1 MAFFRGIESKYTV
14 QQIGMRAVPEAV
26 LGIVGTAPIHH
37 CLPGNRSINAIKIVN
52 SDELGRSLFGP
63 DIDGYTIP
71 MAVTINSLEEGPLM
85 LAINVFDPDVHFTVV
100 PSTPVTLDA
109 MGRAQLAVKDWIT
122 ATVTNADASVTYVEG
137 SDYSLDKVTGL
148 LKRLPTA
155 TFLPGAAL
163 KISGRRGDPSKVTS
177 ADIVGAVS
185 VAGFRTGIQLWRT
198 AFQDLGF
205 YPTDLVA
212 PTYESL
218 PSVRVALEAQANTIL
233 AIAHCQMPAG
243 LTVQDALSSR
253 GPSGPANFQV
263 GSDRVK
269 IFMPHYQSPR
279 ADGTSRLVPLS
290 LGYACVFGRTIMDEG
305 FWNTGSNR
313 PLRSAVGLERPITF
327 GAETDDANLLNA
339 AGISTV
345 RSNWGSSI
353 HTWGPSTS
361 AFPDLT
367 DPVQFD
373 CIRRFYDIV
382 DRRIA
387 LTLLQYIDRPLT
399 PALVEIIVG
408 TINDFYAGLVQKGA
422 LISGSC
428 RFDPADNPAEA
439 LAQGWFTTRD
449 DLAPPPPF
457 QRLTRKYRYDR
468 QALQAAFAAI

>member
-1 MAFFRGIESKYTV
+1 MAFFRGIESKYTT
-14 QQIGMRAVPEAV
+14 QQIGMREVPEAV
-26 LGIVGTAPIHH
+26 IGVVGTAPIHH
-37 CLPGNRSINAIKIVN
+37 CAPSDRSINAIKIVN
-52 SDELGRSLFGP
+52 SDELGRQLFGP
-63 DIDGYTIP
+63 DIDGYTVP
-71 MAVTINSLEEGPLM
+71 MAVTINSLENGPLM
-85 LAINVFDPDVHFTVV
+85 LAINVFDPDVHFSTV
-100 PSTPVTLDA
+100 PATAVTLDA
-109 MGRAQLAVKDWIT
+109 MGRAQLVIKDWIT
-122 ATVTNADASVTYVEG
+122 ATLTNADASVTYVEG
-137 SDYSLDKVTGL
+137 IDYSLDKVTGL

-155 TFLPGAAL
+155 TFAPGAPL
-163 KISGRRGDPSKVTS
+163 KISGRIGDPSKVTA

-198 AFQDLGF
+198 AFQQLGF
-205 YPTDLVA
+205 FATDLVA
-212 PTYESL
+212 PTYEAL
-218 PSVRVALEAQANTIL
+218 PSVRVALEDAANDTL

-263 GSDRVK
+263 SSDRVK
-269 IFMPHYQSPR
+269 IFTPLYQSPK

-290 LGYACVFGRTIMDEG
+290 LGYACVFGRTIMDQG
-305 FWNTGSNR
+305 FWWTGSNQ

-367 DPVQFD
+367 DPVHFD
-373 CIRRFYDIV
+373 CIRRFYDVV

-399 PALVEIIVG
+399 PALVEIIIG
-408 TINDFYAGLVQKGA
+408 EINDFYATLINKGA
-422 LISGSC
+422 LIAGSC
-428 RFDPADNPAEA
+428 RYDPADNPAEA

-449 DLAPPPPF
+449 DLTPPAPF
-457 QRLTRKYRYDR
+457 QRFTRKYRYDKA
-468 QALQAAFAAI
+468 ALTAAFAAA